1 MRNNQ
6 HTTKEIVELYAIKA
20 SYKHYLG
27 SERSMFEVEN
37 TTLVKQNLK
46 KVNISL
52 QQLNK
57 DLSAAKHAESMRHK
71 PTTGNQQLT
80 TSFRELEMRAIMLFN
95 ADKRFTIT
103 E

>member
-6 HTTKEIVELYAIKA
+6 HITKEIVELYAIKA

-57 DLSAAKHAESMRHK
+57 DLSAAKQADGIEQKRQSNK
-71 PTTGNQQLT
+71 VAKQQ
-80 TSFRELEMRAIMLFN
+80 SFRELEMRAIMLFN